1 MNFSK
6 IVLCAAVV
14 SAAVSAANAVDY
26 KACRDRVEK
35 LEKMGESSAD
45 YTGGQAEAR
54 AILEDAEMPFPL
66 KVRAA
71 TYLAIGCID
80 KSGDYAA
87 ADKVYE
93 DLARS
98 NEGKM
103 NFNDI
108 EALVGARANLFVI
121 RCDKVGALSYI
132 ESERAKYP
140 RENKVAWE
148 LANERFDRCVSK
160 VYEAFFDYR
169 GLLEYR
175 RRIGDKA
182 GMFALL
188 TDKVSDA
195 ESADRLAHELVAEAK
210 KPVEAR
216 RAWLWL
222 WSRDPGFCD
231 ANLAK
236 VLDGS
241 DAARKALRAELFNTV
256 SRGSIS
262 IYGSKSS
269 AYFMDHAT
277 TVRTWRLY
285 SRLCD
290 ELGEKPAFLMAQ
302 YAAIA
307 YAALGERANAA
318 AAARAGL
325 EDAAINPEEKYELE
339 MIVRLMEIKG
349 DEKSVAS
356 SLAKADAELG
366 NGLDADKRRKHF
378 ERAISL
384 AVLSE
389 DDALAHGAKDYYRSK
404 YDVILPQKV
413 YTVKFSDREIG
424 GVGDWDNLPFK
435 PEESPFDRKFGT
447 KLLSFMLTDVA
458 TGDRGNAAQGGTKSR
473 EHPTTLQIAADEWG
487 LHIVQT
493 FYDARARQFESGEL
507 DAGSYECYIAP
518 GENQPYSCI
527 LCYPKKDAP
536 PFIMDT
542 AYDAPGHRRL
552 KPTDPRSVKSGVK
565 FLDDAVRCYVALSW
579 DSFADHVPVDGGEWD
594 FESVFWGPIPS
605 AWNGEKGI
613 HARSSW
619 GKLRFELGEAAR
631 TKILRAQLYKAA
643 NFYRSEKKPG
653 GTAGNYAQEGCF
665 EHWSDPVLGD
675 VEFYNAVLK
684 PLVAELDAAA
694 DRVNTS
700 MTDDD
705 VREIAEKYLS
715 RFREIRFEVSR
726 LRADY
731 IRNRLL
737 R

>member
-26 KACRDRVEK
+26 KACQARVEA
-35 LEKMGESSAD
+35 LEKLAKRSD
-45 YTGGQAEAR
+45 YASGKAEAES
-54 AILEDAEMPFPL
+54 ILSDSDMPLLL
-66 KVRAA
+66 KIRAA
-71 TYLAIGCID
+71 SYLAIGCID
-80 KSGDYAA
+80 KSDDYAS
-87 ADKVYE
+87 ADKLYTGLMAANAGRIGPNE
-93 DLARS
+93 LA
-98 NEGKM
+98 
-103 NFNDI
+103 
-108 EALVGARANLFVI
+108 ALVDARANLFVI
-121 RCDKVGALSYI
+121 RGDQDGALSLV
-132 ESERAKYP
+132 ESERRKYP
-140 RENKVAWE
+140 SDGAIGKKVME
-148 LANERFDRCVSK
+148 PRFDNCVSK
-160 VYEAFFDYR
+160 IYAAFLDFR
-169 GLLEYR
+169 GELGYFEKR
-175 RRIGDKA
+175 GDKRRV
-182 GMFALL
+182 FSLL
-188 TDKVSDA
+188 CSKVSDA
-195 ESADRLAHELVAEAK
+195 ARADKLAHELVAEAK
-210 KPVEAR
+210 TPGEAR
-216 RAWLWL
+216 GAWLWL
-222 WSRDPGFCD
+222 WSRDPEFCD

-241 DAARKALRAELFNTV
+241 DDARKALRAELFYTV
-256 SRGSIS
+256 SRGGS
-262 IYGSKSS
+262 IYGPKSS

-285 SRLCD
+285 SRLGD

-325 EDAAINPEEKYELE
+325 EDAAIKPEEKYELE
-339 MIVRLMEIKG
+339 MIARLMEMKG
-349 DEKSVAS
+349 DEKSVAA

-458 TGDRGNAAQGGTKSR
+458 TGDRGNATQGGEKSR
-473 EHPTTLQIAADEWG
+473 EFPVTLQVVADSWG
-487 LHIVQT
+487 LHIVYA
-493 FYDARARQFESGEL
+493 FYDGRARRFESGEL

-518 GENQPYSCI
+518 GENQPYSCF
-527 LCYPKKDAP
+527 LCYPKKDKP
-536 PFIMDT
+536 MFVMST
-542 AYDAPGHRRL
+542 TYDSPGHRRL
-552 KPTDPRSVKSGVK
+552 RPQDHGRVRSDVK
-565 FLDDAVRCYVALSW
+565 FTDDAVYCYSAFSW
-579 DSFADHVPVDGGEWD
+579 DAFADHVPVDGAEWD
-594 FESVFWGPIPS
+594 FESVFWGPTPC

-631 TKILRAQLYKAA
+631 VKILRTQLYKAA

-653 GTAGNYAQEGCF
+653 GTEGNYAQEGCF

-675 VEFYNAVLK
+675 VEFYGAVLK

-694 DRVNTS
+694 DRVKFS
-700 MTDDD
+700 MTDAE
-705 VREIAEKYLS
+705 VKEIAENYLS
-715 RFREIRFEVSR
+715 RFRDIRFEVSR
-726 LRADY
+726 LRA
-731 IRNRLL
+731 RWLAERAL